1 MSNLNSYTRA
11 DEGIPPLI
19 RTLAWVLIVAG
30 CFFTYVFNFNPGLS
44 FPGASITDY
53 SSQLGF
59 SSTAVRVLSS
69 VVALLISVCLNNAKF
84 MAIAL
89 ASRVVGEWGDVIVGL
104 VTIEITGGVVSI
116 VHAKVAGVASTLP
129 AVSIART
136 AKLWLPAA
144 SVV

>member
-104 VTIEITGGVVSI
+104 VIGGSMANTVGLTLLGAIELW
-116 VHAKVAGVASTLP
+116 ATLTLFKGIK
-129 AVSIART
+129 ANNSH
-136 AKLWLPAA
+136 
-144 SVV
+144 